1 MSAQHV
7 DMPQSVSSVS
17 LIRRPVRKEIDR
29 IGGGNLAASNKPRY
43 KH

>member
-17 LIRRPVRKEIDR
+17 LIRRPAREEIDR
-29 IGGGNLAASNKPRY
+29 IAGGNLAASDKPR
-43 KH
+43 